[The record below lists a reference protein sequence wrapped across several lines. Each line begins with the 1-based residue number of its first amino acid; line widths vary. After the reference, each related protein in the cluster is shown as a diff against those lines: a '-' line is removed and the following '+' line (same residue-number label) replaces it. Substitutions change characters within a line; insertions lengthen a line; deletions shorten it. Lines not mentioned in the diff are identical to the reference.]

1 MINKTL
7 NFTGLIFIILL
18 FLYTSINYNSLP
30 ERVPVHFDLYSN
42 PDAWGYKKEIFILPI
57 IILALWVFMYL
68 LFKYYVKFENF
79 RSSFEN
85 KTISKDAINFN
96 RRFITILNFEL
107 STLLSFMGIKD
118 VYNATGG
125 NIDIGIFQ
133 FVIIL
138 VVIFST
144 IILYLYMCYKHKYF

>member
-1 MINKTL
+1 
-7 NFTGLIFIILL
+7 
-18 FLYTSINYNSLP
+18 
-30 ERVPVHFDLYSN
+30 
-42 PDAWGYKKEIFILPI
+42 
-57 IILALWVFMYL
+57 MYL

-79 RSSFEN
+79 KSTFEN

-144 IILYLYMCYKHKYF
+144 IILHLYKCYKHKYF